1 MRRLPPRVSGQQ
13 KKQGDEM
20 KKKQW
25 SPTAQP
31 KRTRMPVRTQVRAG
45 TWKRCGALEC
55 DTQDKG
61 MDPNVCKVVRCR

>member
-1 MRRLPPRVSGQQ
+1 M
-13 KKQGDEM
+13 KKQLT
-20 KKKQW
+20 
-25 SPTAQP
+25 PTAQP